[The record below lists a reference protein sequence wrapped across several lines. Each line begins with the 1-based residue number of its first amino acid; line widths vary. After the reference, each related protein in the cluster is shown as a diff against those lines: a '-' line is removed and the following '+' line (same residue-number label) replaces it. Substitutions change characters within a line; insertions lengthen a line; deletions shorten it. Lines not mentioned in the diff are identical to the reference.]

1 MESESVTPHAL
12 KSPDNRAAPT
22 LRWDKEEKLKN
33 SVYSTLS
40 YKSEMWEWLQRTEN
54 LNSKIADGKNMF

>member
-22 LRWDKEEKLKN
+22 LRWDKEEKLNQVKFSFSHFLKN

-40 YKSEMWEWLQRTEN
+40 YKSEM
-54 LNSKIADGKNMF
+54 

>member
-40 YKSEMWEWLQRTEN
+40 YKSEM
-54 LNSKIADGKNMF
+54 